1 MKKILTFIIIIAMTL
16 SLGVPAF
23 AAAPATVTVA
33 SPTAAVTPGSTVN
46 VAVTIANNPG
56 MDVMKLKFSY
66 DTTALTLKDM
76 ELGSVMTGTFT
87 QNLDKAVA
95 LLEAAG
101 TTNATGNGTLVT
113 LKFEVKSTAAAGNY
127 TIGFLVADAVNRDEV
142 RVALTTQAGTV
153 SVKIPVTTYTVRF
166 NANGG
171 TGTMADVTGVP
182 AGAYTLPANG
192 FTAPAGKQFKG
203 WSTGATG
210 AVIAGTTYNVTGD
223 VTLYAIWEDKPH
235 THTYSTTWSTD
246 ETNHW
251 HECSVCGDKK
261 DVAAHTPG
269 AAATETT
276 PQTCTI
282 CGYVIKAAL
291 GHTHNFN
298 QKNTSETY
306 LKSAATCTKKAVYYY
321 SCTCGEKGT
330 ETFESGETAPHS
342 YSTEWSSDETNH
354 WHKCA
359 NCDAVADKAAHVDAN
374 KDHNC
379 DVCGKKMSDHK
390 GGTATCKEKATCSI
404 CGQKYGD
411 LAPHNY
417 KTTWSTDETNHWHE
431 CSVCGDKKDVAAHTP
446 GAAATE
452 TTPQTCTICGYVIKA
467 ALGHT
472 HNFNQKNTSET
483 YLKSAA
489 TCTKKAV
496 YYYSCTCGEKGTETF
511 ESGETAPHSYST
523 EWSSDETNHWHKCA
537 NCDAVADKAAHR
549 YDNACDTTCN
559 DCGKTRETSHSF
571 GKEWYKNSEKH
582 WHECSVCHTKKDE
595 AAHIYDNACDKD
607 CNVCGQTREVTHS
620 YSEVWSY
627 DETNHWH
634 ECSVCHTKKDETPH
648 TYDNACDTT
657 CNDCGKTREITHSYS
672 EVWSNDET
680 NHWHECSVCHTKK
693 DEAAHIPGAEAT
705 ETTAQTCTVCGYVI
719 KAPLGHTHRPTIV
732 RRVEP
737 TCEKAG
743 NIEHYKCSCGK
754 LYYDAA
760 ATKEITNAAKIIL
773 SATGHAR
780 GGDWKYSE
788 LYHWHECAVCGERMD
803 TAFHRAGAEA
813 TETTPQTCAVCGYV
827 IKEALGHTH
836 SFTEKNTDAKYL
848 KSAATCKASAEY
860 YYSCSCGEKG
870 TETFKSGEKLAHNF
884 KTEWSSNGEKHWH
897 ECSLC
902 GEKNKESS
910 HRFEW
915 KTDKA
920 ATATEAGSKHEECTV
935 CGFKK
940 NAVKIEPT
948 GASTTT
954 PAQTTTGGTTET
966 PEESGNTWILIAVAG
981 AVVIGGGAAAA
992 VVVVKK
998 KEEN

>member
-192 FTAPAGKQFKG
+192 FTAPEGKQFKG

-235 THTYSTTWSTD
+235 THTYSTTWSTDETNHWHECTCGDKKDVAAHTPGAAATETTPQTCTICGYVIKAALGHTHNFNQKNTSETYLKSAATCTKKAVYYYSCTCGEKGTETFESGETAPHSYSTEWSSDGTNHWHKCANCDAVADKAAHRYDNACDTTCNDCGKTREITHSYSEVWSSD

-342 YSTEWSSDETNH
+342 YSTEWSSD
-354 WHKCA
+354 
-359 NCDAVADKAAHVDAN
+359 
-374 KDHNC
+374 
-379 DVCGKKMSDHK
+379 G
-390 GGTATCKEKATCSI
+390 
-404 CGQKYGD
+404 
-411 LAPHNY
+411 
-417 KTTWSTDETNHWHE
+417 
-431 CSVCGDKKDVAAHTP
+431 
-446 GAAATE
+446 
-452 TTPQTCTICGYVIKA
+452 
-467 ALGHT
+467 
-472 HNFNQKNTSET
+472 
-483 YLKSAA
+483 
-489 TCTKKAV
+489 
-496 YYYSCTCGEKGTETF
+496 
-511 ESGETAPHSYST
+511 
-523 EWSSDETNHWHKCA
+523 TNHWHKCA

-607 CNVCGQTREVTHS
+607 CNICGQTREVTHS

-788 LYHWHECAVCGERMD
+788 IYHWHECAVCGERMD

>member
-23 AAAPATVTVA
+23 AATPATVTVV
-33 SPTAAVTPGSTVN
+33 SPTAAVNPGNTVD

-66 DTTALTLKDM
+66 DTAALTLKDM

-87 QNLDKAVA
+87 KNLDKAVA

-113 LKFEVKSTAAAGNY
+113 LKFEVKSTATAGNY
-127 TIGFLVADAVNRDEV
+127 TIDFLVADAVNRDEE

-153 SVKIPVTTYTVRF
+153 SVVVPVTTYTVKF

-192 FTAPAGKQFKG
+192 FTAPADKQFKG
-203 WSTGATG
+203 WSTGASG
-210 AVIAGTTYNVTGD
+210 AVIEGTTYNVTGN

-235 THTYSTTWSTD
+235 THTYSTEWSTD

-251 HECSVCGDKK
+251 HECTCGDKK
-261 DVAAHTPG
+261 DVAAHT
-269 AAATETT
+269 
-276 PQTCTI
+276 
-282 CGYVIKAAL
+282 
-291 GHTHNFN
+291 
-298 QKNTSETY
+298 
-306 LKSAATCTKKAVYYY
+306 
-321 SCTCGEKGT
+321 
-330 ETFESGETAPHS
+330 
-342 YSTEWSSDETNH
+342 
-354 WHKCA
+354 
-359 NCDAVADKAAHVDAN
+359 
-374 KDHNC
+374 
-379 DVCGKKMSDHK
+379 
-390 GGTATCKEKATCSI
+390 
-404 CGQKYGD
+404 
-411 LAPHNY
+411 
-417 KTTWSTDETNHWHE
+417 
-431 CSVCGDKKDVAAHTP
+431 
-446 GAAATE
+446 
-452 TTPQTCTICGYVIKA
+452 
-467 ALGHT
+467 
-472 HNFNQKNTSET
+472 
-483 YLKSAA
+483 
-489 TCTKKAV
+489 
-496 YYYSCTCGEKGTETF
+496 
-511 ESGETAPHSYST
+511 
-523 EWSSDETNHWHKCA
+523 
-537 NCDAVADKAAHR
+537 

-559 DCGKTRETSHSF
+559 VCGKTRETSHSF
-571 GKEWYKNSEKH
+571 GSEWYKNSEKH
-582 WHECSVCHTKKDE
+582 WHECAVCHTKKDE
-595 AAHIYDNACDKD
+595 APHVYDND
-607 CNVCGQTREVTHS
+607 
-620 YSEVWSY
+620 
-627 DETNHWH
+627 
-634 ECSVCHTKKDETPH
+634 
-648 TYDNACDTT
+648 CDTT
-657 CNDCGKTREITHSYS
+657 CNVCGAVREITHSYG
-672 EVWSNDET
+672 EAWSSDET

-693 DEAAHIPGAEAT
+693 DEAPHTYDNACDTTCNVCGKTREITHSYGEAWSNDETNHWHECSVCHTRKDEAAHTPGAEAT
-705 ETTAQTCTVCGYVI
+705 ETTAQVCTVCGYVI

-732 RRVEP
+732 KRVEP

-773 SATGHAR
+773 SATGHTR
-780 GGDWKYSE
+780 GGDWKTSE
-788 LYHWHECAVCGERMD
+788 IYHWHECVVCGERMD

-848 KSAATCKASAEY
+848 KSAATCSASAEY

-902 GEKNKESS
+902 GEKKEESS
-910 HRFEW
+910 HSFEW
-915 KTDKA
+915 KIDKA

-940 NAVKIEPT
+940 DAVTIEPT
-948 GASTTT
+948 GTTTTT
-954 PAQTTTGGTTET
+954 PAQTTTDGTTET
-966 PEESGNTWILIAVAG
+966 PEKSGNAWILIVVAG
-981 AVVIGGGAAAA
+981 VAVLGGGAAAA
-992 VVVVKK
+992 VVAVKK
-998 KEEN
+998 KKKTDNRTPDN

>member
-23 AAAPATVTVA
+23 AATPATVTVA
-33 SPTAAVTPGSTVN
+33 SPAAAVNPGSTVD

-66 DTTALTLKDM
+66 DTAALTLKNM

-87 QNLDKAVA
+87 PNLDKAVA

-113 LKFEVKSTAAAGNY
+113 LKFEVKSTATAGNY
-127 TIGFLVADAVNRDEV
+127 TIDFLVADAVNRDEE

-153 SVKIPVTTYTVRF
+153 SVVVPVTTYTVKF

-192 FTAPAGKQFKG
+192 FTAPADKQFKG
-203 WSTGATG
+203 WSTGASG
-210 AVIAGTTYNVTGD
+210 AVIEGTTYNVTGD

-235 THTYSTTWSTD
+235 THTYSTEWSTD

-251 HECSVCGDKK
+251 HECTCGDKK
-261 DVAAHTPG
+261 DVAAH
-269 AAATETT
+269 
-276 PQTCTI
+276 I
-282 CGYVIKAAL
+282 
-291 GHTHNFN
+291 
-298 QKNTSETY
+298 
-306 LKSAATCTKKAVYYY
+306 
-321 SCTCGEKGT
+321 
-330 ETFESGETAPHS
+330 
-342 YSTEWSSDETNH
+342 
-354 WHKCA
+354 
-359 NCDAVADKAAHVDAN
+359 
-374 KDHNC
+374 
-379 DVCGKKMSDHK
+379 
-390 GGTATCKEKATCSI
+390 
-404 CGQKYGD
+404 
-411 LAPHNY
+411 
-417 KTTWSTDETNHWHE
+417 
-431 CSVCGDKKDVAAHTP
+431 
-446 GAAATE
+446 
-452 TTPQTCTICGYVIKA
+452 
-467 ALGHT
+467 
-472 HNFNQKNTSET
+472 
-483 YLKSAA
+483 
-489 TCTKKAV
+489 
-496 YYYSCTCGEKGTETF
+496 
-511 ESGETAPHSYST
+511 
-523 EWSSDETNHWHKCA
+523 
-537 NCDAVADKAAHR
+537 

-559 DCGKTRETSHSF
+559 VCGKTREITHSF
-571 GKEWYKNSEKH
+571 GSEWYKNSEKH

-595 AAHIYDNACDKD
+595 APHVYDND
-607 CNVCGQTREVTHS
+607 
-620 YSEVWSY
+620 
-627 DETNHWH
+627 
-634 ECSVCHTKKDETPH
+634 
-648 TYDNACDTT
+648 CDTT
-657 CNDCGKTREITHSYS
+657 CNVCGAVREITHSYG
-672 EVWSNDET
+672 EAWSSDET

-693 DEAAHIPGAEAT
+693 DEAPHVYDNDCDTTCNVCGKTREITHSYGEAWSNDETNHWHECSVCHTRKDEAAHTPGAEAT
-705 ETTAQTCTVCGYVI
+705 ETTAQVCTVCGYVI

-732 RRVEP
+732 KRVEP

-773 SATGHAR
+773 SATGHTR
-780 GGDWKYSE
+780 GGDWKTSE
-788 LYHWHECAVCGERMD
+788 IYHWHECAVCGERMD

-848 KSAATCKASAEY
+848 KSAATCSASAEY

-902 GEKNKESS
+902 GEKKEESS
-910 HRFEW
+910 HSFEW
-915 KTDKA
+915 KIDKA

-940 NAVKIEPT
+940 DAVTIEPT
-948 GASTTT
+948 GTTTTT

-966 PEESGNTWILIAVAG
+966 PEKSGNAWILIAVAG
-981 AVVIGGGAAAA
+981 VVVLGGGAAAA
-992 VVVVKK
+992 VVAVKK
-998 KEEN
+998 KKEN

>member
-66 DTTALTLKDM
+66 DTAALTLKDM
-76 ELGSVMTGTFT
+76 VLGSVMTGTFT
-87 QNLDKAVA
+87 PNLDKAVA

-251 HECSVCGDKK
+251 HEC
-261 DVAAHTPG
+261 T
-269 AAATETT
+269 
-276 PQTCTI
+276 
-282 CGYVIKAAL
+282 
-291 GHTHNFN
+291 
-298 QKNTSETY
+298 
-306 LKSAATCTKKAVYYY
+306 
-321 SCTCGEKGT
+321 
-330 ETFESGETAPHS
+330 
-342 YSTEWSSDETNH
+342 
-354 WHKCA
+354 
-359 NCDAVADKAAHVDAN
+359 
-374 KDHNC
+374 
-379 DVCGKKMSDHK
+379 
-390 GGTATCKEKATCSI
+390 
-404 CGQKYGD
+404 
-411 LAPHNY
+411 
-417 KTTWSTDETNHWHE
+417 
-431 CSVCGDKKDVAAHTP
+431 CGDKKDVAAHTP

-607 CNVCGQTREVTHS
+607 CNICGQTREVTHS

-788 LYHWHECAVCGERMD
+788 IYHWHECAVCGERMD

-935 CGFKK
+935 CGYKKTAIAIDKLAPSIIDGRNAKWNKGGENNLTFKSD
-940 NAVKIEPT
+940 AVFSDFVEVLVDGKTITAENYEKREGSIIIELKASYLETLAEGEHTLTIRSASGGATTKFTVEAEIVSPPT
-948 GASTTT
+948 SST
-954 PAQTTTGGTTET
+954 
-966 PEESGNTWILIAVAG
+966 SVWVWIIIAVVALGVG
-981 AVVIGGGAAAA
+981 ATIVVFVIRKRKMA
-992 VVVVKK
+992 
-998 KEEN
+998 